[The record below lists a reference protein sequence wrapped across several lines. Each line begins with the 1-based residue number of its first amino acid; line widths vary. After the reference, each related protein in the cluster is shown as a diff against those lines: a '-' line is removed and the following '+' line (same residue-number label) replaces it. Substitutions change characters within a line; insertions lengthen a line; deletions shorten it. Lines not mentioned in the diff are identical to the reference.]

1 LLIVRKRAEHADAS
15 WPLESEARP
24 RAGAPLPMRGID
36 WVRAVKW
43 IVVALLAV
51 WLLHLFIS

>member
-1 LLIVRKRAEHADAS
+1 
-15 WPLESEARP
+15 
-24 RAGAPLPMRGID
+24 MRGID